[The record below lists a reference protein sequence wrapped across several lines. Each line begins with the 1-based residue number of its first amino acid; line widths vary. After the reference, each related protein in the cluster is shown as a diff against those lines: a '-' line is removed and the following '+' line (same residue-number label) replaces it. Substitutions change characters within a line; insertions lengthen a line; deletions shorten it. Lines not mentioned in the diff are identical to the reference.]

1 MKLSKRLQSVKN
13 RATLAAQDKSK
24 GEPGKLKH
32 SNQRSSCDMEKEKT
46 KKNTE
51 EVEEAADSIPNSK
64 SNGNSSKGSNS
75 ASGGEDSEDKSSI
88 FSLSHIKLNCRN
100 TVSKYDFVKVSISV
114 FHFSNFIF

>member
-1 MKLSKRLQSVKN
+1 
-13 RATLAAQDKSK
+13 
-24 GEPGKLKH
+24 
-32 SNQRSSCDMEKEKT
+32 MEKEKT

-51 EVEEAADSIPNSK
+51 EVEEAADSILNSK

-100 TVSKYDFVKVSISV
+100 TVSKYDFVKVSISF
-114 FHFSNFIF
+114 FHFSNFIFLTNYTNIISYDQSWLITFTGEGVAWR